1 VVERELVCT
10 SRRAVDVQSQNLPSV
25 WIHTP
30 RRHGTG
36 QGIDKIVSRD
46 SIAQVFHVDV
56 VFLGRR
62 AGVPHKTRFLVV
74 LLLENVTQ
82 LRVVIGVGISRGD
95 EVPVGQNLWGIL
107 LVVGTLGKDKAWR

>member
-1 VVERELVCT
+1 
-10 SRRAVDVQSQNLPSV
+10 
-25 WIHTP
+25 
-30 RRHGTG
+30 
-36 QGIDKIVSRD
+36 
-46 SIAQVFHVDV
+46 VDV

-107 LVVGTLGKDKAWR
+107 LVVGTLGKDKAWRWWSQQGFFWRVLDQYYPETLSWRELGEMRDGGIPVVGLPPGKKM